1 MANKIYPTIKS
12 SSNWQTAN
20 GAYLIYHWCRIFI
33 ANMPEDADLTHIVT
47 AKVIADRSTGVRSF
61 ALEVCLSP
69 FDSKDRT
76 IERLVPIA
84 QNIAFAGYNYRDSEK
99 VSKALDY
106 LNIQW
111 HGLADVMS
119 WCVPADINEE
129 FNFYKFQ
136 GVYPSVD
143 LIRPTT
149 ASQHGVQQSA
159 LSLQEGLSRCKT
171 RSQRDALRRIV
182 SITEAVECFDGHLGD
197 VELKKAALLVAPS
210 GSGKTWL
217 VKLAGRVL
225 HLPVHC
231 YTVSGWSPRDS
242 YSRHDSISIAIKQIE
257 AASEGCIILLDEICK
272 ITNSGMGVSSNYWR
286 TCQTEIMQLV
296 TGDVS
301 DYPTTP
307 YFRANFDK
315 CWFIFA
321 GAFQELYR
329 DQLGTASPTAEEIER
344 LDITLDDVIAAR
356 ILPDE
361 LINRTGAFVHLA
373 PPSLDD
379 MRSAM
384 IRVELAAGISIDEKE
399 RECYADEIVTRMQ
412 GFRGLENY
420 ALRIAQRAHRIE
432 KKALAE
438 KTSDESKTRRRL
450 PPELS

>member
-1 MANKIYPTIKS
+1 MANLHYPTIKHGS
-12 SSNWQTAN
+12 TWQTAN

-33 ANMPEDADLTHIVT
+33 DKMPEDGDLNHIVA
-47 AKVIADRSTGVRSF
+47 AKEVADRSTGVRSF

-69 FDSKDRT
+69 FDSMERT

-84 QNIAFAGYNYRDSEK
+84 QNIAFAGYNYRDSDK

-106 LNIQW
+106 LNVQW
-111 HGLADVMS
+111 NGLADVMS
-119 WCVPADINEE
+119 WCVPADIKEE

-136 GVYPSVD
+136 AVYPSVD

-149 ASQHGVQQSA
+149 ASQHGIQQSE
-159 LSLQEGLSRCKT
+159 LTLQEGLSRCKT

-182 SITEAVECFDGHLGD
+182 SITEAVEWSEGHLGD
-197 VELKKAALLVAPS
+197 VELHKSALLVAPS

-225 HLPVHC
+225 NLPVHC

-242 YSRHDSISIAIKQIE
+242 YSRHDSITIAIKQIE
-257 AASEGCIILLDEICK
+257 AATEGAIFLLDEICK
-272 ITNSGMGVSSNYWR
+272 ISNSGMGVSSNYWR

-301 DYPTTP
+301 DYPTTSS
-307 YFRANFDK
+307 FRANFGK

-321 GAFQELYR
+321 GAFQDLYR
-329 DQLGTASPTAEEIER
+329 AQLGTASPTTEDIER
-344 LDITLDDVIAAR
+344 LDITLDDVIAAK

-373 PPSLDD
+373 PPSMDD

-384 IRVELAAGISIDEKE
+384 LRVELAAGISIDEKE
-399 RECYADEIVTRMQ
+399 REAYADEIVSRMQ

-420 ALRIAQRAHRIE
+420 ALRIAQRALRSE
-432 KKALAE
+432 KKAFAE
-438 KTSDESKTRRRL
+438 LILDDVKTRSKL